1 MSVRKFIFLKSELF
15 PMSELI
21 STESAPH
28 DFIALAAEKRV
39 AGETWATIARAVNR
53 SVRVVQTWP
62 KRFPDLWKKHYA
74 KAEALLMK
82 EASSEA
88 MHTLRKLMRS
98 VSEPVQQLAA
108 QKILQLQ
115 ESRAKP
121 ARTSG
126 KEGADGSTIPEIR
139 QIVDYLEGLTH
150 EQFAEQF
157 GPAELGVAVA
167 ETAEIAGDDPA
178 SPALAE

>member
-1 MSVRKFIFLKSELF
+1 
-15 PMSELI
+15 MSELI
-21 STESAPH
+21 SAESAPH

-62 KRFPDLWKKHYA
+62 KRFPELWKKHYA
-74 KAEALLMK
+74 KAEATLMK

-98 VSEPVQQLAA
+98 ESEPVQQLAA

-121 ARTSG
+121 GKKSG
-126 KEGADGSTIPEIR
+126 NDGADGSPIPEIR

-150 EQFAEQF
+150 EQFTEQF
-157 GPAELGVAVA
+157 GAAEPGVVVA
-167 ETAEIAGDDPA
+167 APPEIAGDDPA
-178 SPALAE
+178 SPALTE